1 MKILEL
7 RDKTNEELQSL
18 LLDELRSQFNLR
30 MRKGTGQL
38 DKPSEIKK
46 TRRNIARI
54 YTVLN
59 ENKIK
64 SNKEKEWVKK

>member
-18 LLDELRSQFNLR
+18 LTEELRSQFNLR

-46 TRRNIARI
+46 TQRNIARI
-54 YTVLN
+54 HTILN
-59 ENKIK
+59 EKKAN
-64 SNKEKEWVKK
+64 SNKENA

>member
-18 LLDELRSQFNLR
+18 LLEELRSQFNLC

-54 YTVLN
+54 HTILN
-59 ENKIK
+59 ENKAN
-64 SNKEKEWVKK
+64 SNKENA

>member
-18 LLDELRSQFNLR
+18 LLEELRSQFNLR

-54 YTVLN
+54 HTILN
-59 ENKIK
+59 ENRAK
-64 SNKEKEWVKK
+64 SNKESA

>member
-7 RDKTNEELQSL
+7 REKTNEELQSL
-18 LLDELRSQFNLR
+18 LLEELRSQFNLR

-46 TRRNIARI
+46 TRRNIAKI
-54 YTVLN
+54 HTVLN
-59 ENKIK
+59 ENKNI
-64 SNKEKEWVKK
+64 SNKENV

>member
-7 RDKTNEELQSL
+7 RDKTNEELQSWL
-18 LLDELRSQFNLR
+18 TEELRSQFNLR

-46 TRRNIARI
+46 TQRNIARI
-54 YTVLN
+54 HTILN
-59 ENKIK
+59 EKKAN
-64 SNKEKEWVKK
+64 SNKENAWVKK

>member
-7 RDKTNEELQSL
+7 REKTNEELQPML
-18 LLDELRSQFNLR
+18 LEELRSQFNLR

-46 TRRNIARI
+46 TRRNIAKI
-54 YTVLN
+54 HTVLN
-59 ENKIK
+59 ENKNI
-64 SNKEKEWVKK
+64 SNKESL

>member
-18 LLDELRSQFNLR
+18 LVEELRSQFNLR

-54 YTVLN
+54 HTILN
-59 ENKIK
+59 ENKAK
-64 SNKEKEWVKK
+64 SNKENA

>member
-64 SNKEKEWVKK
+64 SNKEK

>member
-18 LLDELRSQFNLR
+18 LTEELRSQFNLR

-59 ENKIK
+59 ENKIN
-64 SNKEKEWVKK
+64 SNREKA

>member
-18 LLDELRSQFNLR
+18 LLEELRSQFNLR

-38 DKPSEIKK
+38 YKPSEIKK

-54 YTVLN
+54 HTILN
-59 ENKIK
+59 EKKAN
-64 SNKEKEWVKK
+64 SNKENA

>member
-7 RDKTNEELQSL
+7 REKTNEELQSL
-18 LLDELRSQFNLR
+18 LLEELRSQFNLR

-46 TRRNIARI
+46 TRRNIAKI
-54 YTVLN
+54 HTVLN
-59 ENKIK
+59 ENKNI
-64 SNKEKEWVKK
+64 SNMESV

>member
-18 LLDELRSQFNLR
+18 LVEELRSQFNLR

-54 YTVLN
+54 HTILN
-59 ENKIK
+59 EKKAN
-64 SNKEKEWVKK
+64 SNKENA

>member
-7 RDKTNEELQSL
+7 REKTNEELQSL
-18 LLDELRSQFNLR
+18 LLEELRSQFNLR

-46 TRRNIARI
+46 ARRNIAKI
-54 YTVLN
+54 HTVLN
-59 ENKIK
+59 ENKNI
-64 SNKEKEWVKK
+64 SNKESV

>member
-7 RDKTNEELQSL
+7 REKTNEELQSL

-46 TRRNIARI
+46 TRRNIAKI
-54 YTVLN
+54 HTVLN
-59 ENKIK
+59 ENKNI
-64 SNKEKEWVKK
+64 SNKESV

>member
-18 LLDELRSQFNLR
+18 LLEELRSQFNLR

-46 TRRNIARI
+46 TRSNIAKI
-54 YTVLN
+54 HTVLN
-59 ENKIK
+59 ENKNI
-64 SNKEKEWVKK
+64 SNKESV

>member
-46 TRRNIARI
+46 TRHNIARI

-59 ENKIK
+59 ENKNK
-64 SNKEKEWVKK
+64 SNKEKE

>member
-7 RDKTNEELQSL
+7 REKTNEELQSL
-18 LLDELRSQFNLR
+18 LLEELRSQFNLR

-46 TRRNIARI
+46 TRRNIAKI
-54 YTVLN
+54 HTVLN
-59 ENKIK
+59 ENKNI
-64 SNKEKEWVKK
+64 SNKESL

>member
-59 ENKIK
+59 ENKIN
-64 SNKEKEWVKK
+64 SNKEKE

>member
-1 MKILEL
+1 MKTLEL

-18 LLDELRSQFNLR
+18 LLEELRSQFNLR

-46 TRRNIARI
+46 TRRNIAKI
-54 YTVLN
+54 YTILN
-59 ENKIK
+59 ENKAS
-64 SNKEKEWVKK
+64 SNKEKT

>member
-18 LLDELRSQFNLR
+18 LLEELRSQFNLR

-38 DKPSEIKK
+38 DRPSEIKK

-54 YTVLN
+54 HTILN
-59 ENKIK
+59 ENRVK
-64 SNKEKEWVKK
+64 SNKENA

>member
-18 LLDELRSQFNLR
+18 LLEELRSQFNLR

-46 TRRNIARI
+46 TQRNIARI
-54 YTVLN
+54 HTILN
-59 ENKIK
+59 EKKAN
-64 SNKEKEWVKK
+64 SNKENA

>member
-7 RDKTNEELQSL
+7 KDKTNEELQSL

-64 SNKEKEWVKK
+64 SNKEK

>member
-18 LLDELRSQFNLR
+18 LLEELRSQFNLR

-46 TRRNIARI
+46 NTTQYCKDSYN
-54 YTVLN
+54 
-59 ENKIK
+59 
-64 SNKEKEWVKK
+64 S